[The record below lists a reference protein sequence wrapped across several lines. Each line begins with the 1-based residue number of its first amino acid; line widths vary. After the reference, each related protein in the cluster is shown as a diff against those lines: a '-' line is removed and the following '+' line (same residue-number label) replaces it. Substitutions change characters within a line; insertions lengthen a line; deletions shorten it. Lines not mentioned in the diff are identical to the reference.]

1 MLDRL
6 EGNGQPSAWLSRIA
20 MANQEKT
27 GLISK
32 LQPFLETLPGQMVV
46 HYFKDDLG
54 TRAAALT
61 YYLIFSIFP
70 LAILI
75 SLMVANLDINIDA
88 MLTGLANVLPASV
101 ISLLEGYLN
110 YVQDAPSKTMITFAL
125 IFSIYFP
132 WRVVSSL
139 MKTIRT
145 SYGQPPA
152 ANQLKF
158 LLKTVI
164 GAIIM
169 PATMVL
175 TLLMFVFGKNVILFI
190 LRFLHQGIFEM
201 AATTMLLRLWD
212 YGRFACAA
220 LLMFFS
226 LGIVYNLSLDGHQKF
241 RYLAPGIIFALTIWI
256 LASMAFSFYVENFA
270 KYSVIYGTLGGF
282 IILLLWLYLTS
293 LTFILGGAL
302 NGLLAHRRRDIRAE
316 MDRREKE
323 KKQQKEEKAVKEVQE
338 ITELM
343 HKRLEGMGLEQYD
356 IMQRDL
362 QRYVAEHRDKAAQA
376 QKKKEQSQLD
386 EQSKADEQ
394 TDTEELTLST

>member
-1 MLDRL
+1 
-6 EGNGQPSAWLSRIA
+6 
-20 MANQEKT
+20 MANQQKS
-27 GLISK
+27 GLTTK
-32 LQPFLETLPGQMVV
+32 LQPLLDTLPGQMIV

-75 SLMVANLDINIDA
+75 SLMVASLDINIEA
-88 MLTGLANVLPASV
+88 MLTGLQNVLPASI
-101 ISLLEGYLN
+101 ISLLEGYLS
-110 YVQDAPSKTMITFAL
+110 YVQDAPSTTMITFAL

-158 LLKTVI
+158 LFKTII

-169 PATMVL
+169 PATLVL
-175 TLLMFVFGKNVILFI
+175 TLLMFVFGRNVILFI
-190 LRFLHQGIFEM
+190 LRFLHQGILEM

-212 YGRFACAA
+212 YGRFAGAA
-220 LLMFFS
+220 VLMFFS
-226 LGIVYNLSLDGHQKF
+226 LGIVYNLSLDGRQKF

-302 NGLLAHRRRDIRAE
+302 NGLLAQRRRDIRAE

-323 KKQQKEEKAVKEVQE
+323 KKQQKEEKAAKEVRE

-343 HKRLEGMGLEQYD
+343 QKRLEGMGLEQYE

-362 QRYVAEHRDKAAQA
+362 QKYLAASREKADQEQAKKQQALLNEPLMAAQ
-376 QKKKEQSQLD
+376 Q
-386 EQSKADEQ
+386 ADI
-394 TDTEELTLST
+394 EELTLSQSLE